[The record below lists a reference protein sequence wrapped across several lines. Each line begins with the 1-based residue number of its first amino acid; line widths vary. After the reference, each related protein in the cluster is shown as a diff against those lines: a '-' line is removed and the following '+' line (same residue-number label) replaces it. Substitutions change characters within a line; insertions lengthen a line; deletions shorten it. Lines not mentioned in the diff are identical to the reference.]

1 MNTTIKIPGDI
12 YKLLQA
18 RAEEM
23 QMTPDQV
30 AETIIRLQLGNM
42 VHIEQRAT
50 PSGPQAYLRGTRVA
64 VRHIAAFLMAG
75 HSAEEIA
82 GVVKI
87 FNLQF
92 STFNCDIH
100 KGELSQAKGQLCQR
114 IVIFLVD
121 HVIIVINLTLWIILI
136 QYKHRVYSK
145 HLAAGSA

>member
-1 MNTTIKIPGDI
+1 MNTTIKIPGET

-75 HSAEEIA
+75 HSAEEI
-82 GVVKI
+82 VKEDLPHLTAAAI
-87 FNLQF
+87 YEAIAYYY
-92 STFNCDIH
+92 DH
-100 KGELSQAKGQLCQR
+100 KKEIEEELASNSKEAVQAQLR
-114 IVIFLVD
+114 GL
-121 HVIIVINLTLWIILI
+121 LTKEEYARLT
-136 QYKHRVYSK
+136 RP
-145 HLAAGSA
+145 AA

>member
-1 MNTTIKIPGDI
+1 
-12 YKLLQA
+12 
-18 RAEEM
+18 M

-82 GVVKI
+82 NEDLPYLPAAAI
-87 FNLQF
+87 YEAIAYYY
-92 STFNCDIH
+92 DH
-100 KGELSQAKGQLCQR
+100 KKEIEEELESNSKEAVQAQLR
-114 IVIFLVD
+114 GL
-121 HVIIVINLTLWIILI
+121 LTKEEYARLTG
-136 QYKHRVYSK
+136 H
-145 HLAAGSA
+145 AA

>member
-1 MNTTIKIPGDI
+1 MNTTIKIPGETFR
-12 YKLLQA
+12 LLQA

-30 AETIIRLQLGNM
+30 AETIIRLQLGHM

-82 GVVKI
+82 KEDLPHLPAAAI
-87 FNLQF
+87 YEAIAYYY
-92 STFNCDIH
+92 DH
-100 KGELSQAKGQLCQR
+100 KRK
-114 IVIFLVD
+114 
-121 HVIIVINLTLWIILI
+121 
-136 QYKHRVYSK
+136 SK
-145 HLAAGSA
+145 RN